1 MNVNKIYNEDYLVG
15 LDKVEDESIDLIL
28 TDIPFNISKDNN
40 FKSYVRSSKMQFN
53 SNDFNDIYSQ
63 ALSIF
68 DNNFLKEGDT
78 LFRLVGV
85 GLQNLEDEK
94 DNSQQMSIFDNFD
107 DINEKYA
114 TKLLVHQLNR
124 KMNKGIFTT
133 AGEILKEKNGNK

>member
-1 MNVNKIYNEDYLVG
+1 M
-15 LDKVEDESIDLIL
+15 
-28 TDIPFNISKDNN
+28 P
-40 FKSYVRSSKMQFN
+40 
-53 SNDFNDIYSQ
+53 DFNDIYSQ

-85 GLQNLEDEK
+85 GLQNLDDEK